1 MPLPKDLLEEMAG
14 KRRREEHEAKS
25 ETRRALVKAA
35 FACVFWCA
43 VGGVIMAYGFH
54 VWAVT
59 SRQSAIAY
67 GAFYLGLIVGTA
79 GPLFTLMRAY
89 RRGVERGDW

>member
-1 MPLPKDLLEEMAG
+1 MPLPKDIQEELAR
-14 KRRREEHEAKS
+14 KRRAEEYEAKGV
-25 ETRRALVKAA
+25 TRRALVRAA
-35 FACVFWCA
+35 LMCVFWCG

-59 SRQSAIAY
+59 ARQSAIAY
-67 GAFYLGLIVGTA
+67 GAFYLGLIVGTG
-79 GPLFTLMRAY
+79 GPLFTLTSAY